1 MNSSSRSRVFLFL
14 SCIHLFF
21 PMGCTEQ
28 NPVPT
33 NSGSLY
39 DEEVTVVTTTTQI
52 TDIVSQIAGDF
63 CKVTPLMGAGVDPHL
78 YKPTARDMAA
88 LVSADLVIFHG
99 LKFEGKLSTALENAR
114 ETKVR
119 TYEAC
124 SVIPAN
130 KLLSVEEEDG
140 IHPDPH
146 VWFDPELWSACAEGI
161 ATQMA
166 SLIPHEKKLFEE
178 RSQKLQARYKR
189 IGDWAKKEFSQIPP
203 WERRLITSHD
213 AFRYLGEAF
222 DIKVIALQGIS
233 TATEVGLGDRA
244 NLVDFV
250 KENKVPAL
258 FVESSVNPAA
268 LEEVAKETGTK
279 IGRPLFSDALGPADQ
294 ELHGPN
300 GEKYLLSSWSGMMVH
315 NVRAIVDGLTKNGK

>member
-1 MNSSSRSRVFLFL
+1 
-14 SCIHLFF
+14 
-21 PMGCTEQ
+21 
-28 NPVPT
+28 
-33 NSGSLY
+33 
-39 DEEVTVVTTTTQI
+39 
-52 TDIVSQIAGDF
+52 
-63 CKVTPLMGAGVDPHL
+63 
-78 YKPTARDMAA
+78 MAA

-166 SLIPHEKKLFEE
+166 SLIPHENKLFEE
-178 RSQKLQARYKR
+178 RSQKLHSRDKK
-189 IGDWAKKEFSQIPP
+189 IEEWEKKEFSQIPP